1 MNQSSNRRNT
11 RTISL
16 QARLALSFTLLTMLL
31 SGLVLY
37 FLYHNVA
44 ARTRDELRVRLRD
57 MAALAAQQVDATAHA
72 ALTGP
77 SMAAD
82 PLYLEVKRSL
92 QRIREAGTGIRSVYT
107 LRRTIEGSIIFVVDA
122 ETDPT
127 RMASLGEVYAQAG
140 PALLENIETMTGP
153 VVEPEIY
160 TGEDGSW
167 ISGYAPFYTP
177 DGRREGII
185 GIDIAA
191 SEVLQAEQ
199 QMLWNFLGLYLALAP
214 VSALAGWFVGRLFT
228 NPLRRLTESAAR
240 IASGD
245 LSQQIRSTAQDEIGR
260 LGEAINLMTLQFRT
274 QIETLERRMARRTA
288 MLEQRSS
295 YLEASV
301 EVGRAAASL
310 LDSDSLIDQVV
321 HLILERFNLY
331 YVGLFLMDE
340 TDEWA
345 VLAAGTG
352 EAGRAMLSRGHR
364 IRSGTG
370 MIGWCVANAKPRV
383 AMEAGEDYV
392 RQVNPELPGTR
403 SEAAL
408 PLRSR
413 GRVIGALSVQS
424 ARANAF
430 DEDTVRVLQNL
441 ADQVAVAIDNAR
453 LFTESQEALEASR
466 RAYREASRQAW
477 EALSGARPDWGYRYN
492 RQTVAPATGP
502 WQPEMVQAVQDGRSL
517 IQGGSLSTPIRVRN
531 EVIGVLTFRK
541 KNPTDP
547 WTRDEV
553 ETIETLI
560 EQVGQAIDSARLYQE
575 TQQRALR
582 EQITGEVTARI
593 RESLDIES
601 MLKTAVREVQR
612 ALELPEVTVHLGAQ
626 DF

>member
-1 MNQSSNRRNT
+1 
-11 RTISL
+11 
-16 QARLALSFTLLTMLL
+16 
-31 SGLVLY
+31 
-37 FLYHNVA
+37 
-44 ARTRDELRVRLRD
+44 
-57 MAALAAQQVDATAHA
+57 
-72 ALTGP
+72 
-77 SMAAD
+77 
-82 PLYLEVKRSL
+82 
-92 QRIREAGTGIRSVYT
+92 
-107 LRRTIEGSIIFVVDA
+107 
-122 ETDPT
+122 
-127 RMASLGEVYAQAG
+127 
-140 PALLENIETMTGP
+140 
-153 VVEPEIY
+153 
-160 TGEDGSW
+160 
-167 ISGYAPFYTP
+167 
-177 DGRREGII
+177 
-185 GIDIAA
+185 
-191 SEVLQAEQ
+191 
-199 QMLWNFLGLYLALAP
+199 
-214 VSALAGWFVGRLFT
+214 
-228 NPLRRLTESAAR
+228 
-240 IASGD
+240 
-245 LSQQIRSTAQDEIGR
+245 
-260 LGEAINLMTLQFRT
+260 
-274 QIETLERRMARRTA
+274 MARRTA

-310 LDSDSLIDQVV
+310 LDSDTLIDQVV

-352 EAGRAMLSRGHR
+352 EAGKAMLSRGHR

-383 AMEAGEDYV
+383 AMDAGEDYV

-477 EALSGARPDWGYRYN
+477 DALSANRPDWGYRYN
-492 RQTVAPATGP
+492 RQTVAPVSGP
-502 WQPEMVQAVQDGRSL
+502 WQPEMVRAVQDGRSL
-517 IQGGSLSTPIRVRN
+517 IREGSLVTPIRVRN

-541 KNPTDP
+541 KNPIDH
-547 WTRDEV
+547 WTREEV
-553 ETIETLI
+553 DTIETLI